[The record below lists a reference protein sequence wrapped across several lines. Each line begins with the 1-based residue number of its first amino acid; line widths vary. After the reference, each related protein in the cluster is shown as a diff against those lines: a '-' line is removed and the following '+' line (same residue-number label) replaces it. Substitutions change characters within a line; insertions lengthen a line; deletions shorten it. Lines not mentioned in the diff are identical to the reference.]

1 MVWEERNQEDKRNQ
15 GTFYEIEGW
24 QEFKGWL
31 DTASSIVCIVV
42 VITGLQ

>member
-24 QEFKGWL
+24 L